1 MYAANVEN
9 INIDVSV
16 FDSVTD
22 VPHAH
27 KFNVEFNE
35 FYHWETC
42 SICGKCKPFGETFN
56 NNKCTYE
63 ECRKP
68 HARVNNGGSMTKCE
82 NGAYDNANR
91 DTCNCGWRG
100 NPFVYVHGR
109 AYNYSKGGSLNTD
122 VKFNYANM
130 ASYSLSGV
138 REITRAEFNNLGL
151 NTNKHHGDQRYDW
164 VENPNNPGY
173 GWVLC
178 GGPIMSS
185 GDIIGTLEYIL
196 GNNGTE
202 GSYSTGFGRNNEF
215 DEIYII
221 VKYLQFEKSMGVSP
235 SRSRFCRYLNNE
247 FASTSGT
254 YRVIENFSCINNT
267 DHLLY
272 GCRDKYLHRV
282 SDSQFDRIVEEFKGY
297 YIHVSSWGWTG
308 MYIQEPGHNND
319 GNSLYG
325 EGACYTSTN
334 HHPVSF
340 KDGKYTHCDLC
351 GTNYNGYEDYD
362 NCAWVRCEAGH
373 NIKDGETKV
382 CGSHSISG
390 RDDIVYGYA
399 QCTYKRVG
407 NKVTRTVKATPAP
420 GFRVKSTK
428 LNGVTDIDLN
438 TYVET
443 IPFQNR
449 PNMYSYDYPVWI
461 VFESTDPDK
470 NWKREFR
477 VGYYYVLSDL
487 TAPVP
492 YDYVDNKTN
501 NSHWKILG
509 NGTSQST
516 TSVRATIYVAF
527 YDVKGHNSSTGQ
539 GYSENQLYLTVY
551 DSDQTTKLPQGN
563 GKTEVAL
570 SYNSGD
576 IWTGIINVT
585 TEVNGS
591 KNIYV
596 QARDATGN
604 LSKMV
609 PMEISYL
616 DAQGPVITANVTP
629 DANVW
634 SREKVVTVTGVD
646 AFDEVKI
653 GYSQDTMQA
662 TTVVNHRGSR
672 SYTIRGNYDG
682 VRNVTFYTQDG
693 SGNVDYKVV
702 KIGNIDNTPPSIY
715 TVDAVEATHDKCVVK
730 VDADDKTSDNK
741 WNGSGIRKMFMS
753 ENADMSDPIEH
764 TGDRLLEFEITKTGE
779 YWFRGIDGV
788 DFDSNIKK
796 ITLNSWLEDT
806 NRTPEELPEPGN
818 KSQYVQVDDGIGL
831 SHPGYTIQ
839 KTIKTVDNNGN
850 IVFDT
855 YYRRNRYS
863 IKYFGNKQTKGET
876 YVQNIMW
883 GQDFEILA
891 NKFERVY
898 KYNLVADDD
907 SRLDGDNGDFE
918 LEAKIEGGVEQLVET
933 WTFQNWYFDN
943 KNDSDRLASKTYLP
957 GDKISSDSEHL
968 TLKDGDVLTFTVQWE
983 PGTVKLPNVT
993 RTGSDFMGWFNKSQV
1008 IGTNDVEA
1016 RLLGKNEKLTLDD
1029 LERRHIQNYDSNK
1042 EFTLYAWYNKRPVF
1056 VNIYDGVFFEG
1067 QKVTYTDLLE
1077 LIGVWDYNDNYQEL
1091 QLDNINLHFDN
1102 LIEIVDNDIST
1113 DRKDLA
1119 YLIEDKEDSGD
1130 ESLLE
1135 DIKDLREHINELLK
1149 ERSEIQKAK
1158 RKATQEVKVRKL
1170 EPVIA
1175 KIEYG
1180 ALEDEEDYY
1189 DSRFGYEYV
1198 DYHSE
1203 EEASNG
1209 LLVAEKK
1216 DELGNVIDYDT
1227 ELLDTSTDKIGLLRI
1242 TYQVHD
1248 DGIYYKDWSELDNED
1263 DGQYG
1268 GLSEDFKHSE
1278 TAGNDIF
1285 IPNSDVTIEYTR
1297 VCEIDFNYNPLLN
1310 LQNILQYSDFD
1321 FSNDLGKY
1329 VLDRQVLRDSEDLQD
1344 NLPWWSKKVGED
1356 LLNGDV
1362 NADTQKKLQDSIRI
1376 TGISEITFNG
1386 TFEYE
1391 HPDEV
1396 NMFLNEYVTPEGD
1409 GNGNLEASGLYDKS
1423 SILKEIGKFKGN
1435 NEAYGSVT
1443 KNDIWENITSIGITF
1458 DGHDQFG
1465 KCASNQVIDDYK
1477 SVVDTKKRP
1486 IGYISKYNSG
1496 FVADE
1501 SSEEYDLRIY
1511 QTPFERTVYLVLINV
1526 ENDSSLAYIRNKDRI
1541 RYINEKYLSGLGN
1554 TYWGTTGLADIQ
1566 KVMDKAQFPEDE
1578 DYKEYTGEY
1587 EQDNKRKVK
1596 VEIKDYT
1603 DNE

>member
-1 MYAANVEN
+1 MA
-9 INIDVSV
+9 V
-16 FDSVTD
+16 FDKVNE

-27 KFNVEFNE
+27 KFNVSFDE

-42 SICGKCKPFGETFN
+42 SICGKCKVFGEPFN
-56 NNKCTYE
+56 DNKSTQE
-63 ECRKP
+63 QCRRE
-68 HARVNNGGSMTKCE
+68 HNRVNNGGSMTKCE

-100 NPFVYVHGR
+100 NPFVIIHGR
-109 AYNYSKGGSLNTD
+109 PYNYTKNGVLDTS
-122 VKFNYANM
+122 VHFNYASMDN
-130 ASYSLSGV
+130 YNISGI
-138 REITRAEFNNLGL
+138 REITYNEFVSLGF
-151 NTNKHHGDQRYDW
+151 NTNLHHGDQRYDW
-164 VENPNNPGY
+164 VEDVNNPGY
-173 GWVLC
+173 GWVFC

-185 GDIIGTLEYIL
+185 GSIIGTLEHIL
-196 GNNGTE
+196 GNNGIV
-202 GSYSTGFGRNNEF
+202 GSYSTGFGKNREF
-215 DEIYII
+215 DEIFIL
-221 VKYLQFEKSMGVSP
+221 VRYLEFEKSVNGSP
-235 SRSRFCRYLNNE
+235 SRARFCQYLNNE
-247 FASTSGT
+247 FASSGGAYREIQNFDYINTS
-254 YRVIENFSCINNT
+254 N
-267 DHLLY
+267 HLLY
-272 GCRDKYLHRV
+272 GCRNKYLYRV
-282 SDSQFDRIVEEFKGY
+282 SDAQFNEIVKEFKGY
-297 YIHVSSWGWTG
+297 TTHTSGWGWSNMNIT
-308 MYIQEPGHNND
+308 EPGHNND
-319 GNSLYG
+319 GSSLYSNYS
-325 EGACYTSTN
+325 CYDSSNNHWFSTS
-334 HHPVSF
+334 
-340 KDGKYTHCDLC
+340 DGIKTHCDIC
-351 GTNYNGYEDYD
+351 GCNYNGNESHD
-362 NCAWVRCEAGH
+362 NCDWIRCKGCY
-373 NIKDGETKV
+373 NIKDGETRACNRHPIK
-382 CGSHSISG
+382 G
-390 RDDIVYGYA
+390 RGDKIYGWVT
-399 QCTYKRVG
+399 CTYKRVG
-407 NKVTRTVKATPAP
+407 DKVTRTLKAEPNKTD
-420 GFRVKSTK
+420 GFHVKSTY
-428 LNGVTDIDLN
+428 LSNGTPVDLN
-438 TYVET
+438 TFVET
-443 IPFQNR
+443 IRFCDK
-449 PNMYSYDYPVWI
+449 PNLHDYDYTVYV
-461 VFESTDPDK
+461 VFEHDSNK
-470 NWKREFR
+470 KENGELWSREFR
-477 VGYYYVLSDL
+477 VGYYYVLGDL
-487 TAPVP
+487 KAPVA
-492 YDYVDNKTN
+492 YDYHGNTTN
-501 NSHWKILG
+501 NSYWNIIG
-509 NGTSQST
+509 NGTSQSA
-516 TSVRATIYVAF
+516 TSVRATINVAF
-527 YDVKGHNSSTGQ
+527 YDVKGHDNSTGQ
-539 GYSENQLYLTVY
+539 GYSNNQLYITVY
-551 DSDQTTKLPQGN
+551 DSDGKTKLPQGN

-570 SYNSGD
+570 SHNSGD
-576 IWTGIINVT
+576 IWTGIINIT
-585 TEVNGS
+585 TEVNGK

-604 LSKMV
+604 LSDMI

-616 DAQGPVITANVTP
+616 DAQGPVISASVTP
-629 DANVW
+629 AANIW
-634 SREKVVTVTGVD
+634 SREKVVTVIGRD
-646 AFDEVKI
+646 AFNEVKI
-653 GYSQDTMQA
+653 GYSQDTMKS
-662 TTVVNHRGSR
+662 TTVVNHEGKRE
-672 SYTIRGNYDG
+672 YVIKGNYDG
-682 VRNVTFYTQDG
+682 ERNITFYTQDG

-702 KIGNIDNTPPSIY
+702 RVGNLDNNAPTIY
-715 TVDAVEATHDKCVVK
+715 TIEVIDTTHDRCLVK
-730 VDADDKTSDNK
+730 VKADDKTPDGK

-753 ENADMSDPIEH
+753 KNPDMSNAVEH
-764 TGDRLLEFEITKTGE
+764 TGSTLLSFDITETGD
-779 YWFRGIDGV
+779 YYFKGVDGV
-788 DFDSNIKK
+788 DFESNVVK

-806 NRTPEELPEPGN
+806 NRNAEVIPTPGN
-818 KSQYVQVDDGIGL
+818 KSQYIQVNEGINL
-831 SHPGYTIQ
+831 NHPGFTIQ
-839 KTIKTVDNNGN
+839 ETIKTVDKDGN
-850 IVFDT
+850 ITFDT
-855 YYRRNRYS
+855 YYRRNRYD
-863 IKYFGNKQTKGET
+863 IQYLGNRPTKGNT
-876 YVQNIMW
+876 YVQHIMW
-883 GQDFEILA
+883 GQNFTVMD

-907 SRLDGDNGDFE
+907 NRIDEENGDTI
-918 LEAKIEGGVEQLVET
+918 LEAQIEGGVTQLVET

-943 KNDSDRLASKTYLP
+943 KGDSNRLDSKTYMP
-957 GDKISSDSEHL
+957 GDKIASDSEHL

-1278 TAGNDIF
+1278 TAGSDIF

-1356 LLNGDV
+1356 LLNGDI

-1376 TGISEITFNG
+1376 TGIPEITFNG

-1465 KCASNQVIDDYK
+1465 KCASNQVIDDYR

-1496 FVADE
+1496 FVVDE

-1511 QTPFERTVYLVLINV
+1511 QTPFERTVYLVLINA
-1526 ENDSSLAYIRNKDRI
+1526 ENDSSLAYTRNKDRI

-1587 EQDNKRKVK
+1587 GQDNKRKVK

-1603 DNE
+1603 DSE